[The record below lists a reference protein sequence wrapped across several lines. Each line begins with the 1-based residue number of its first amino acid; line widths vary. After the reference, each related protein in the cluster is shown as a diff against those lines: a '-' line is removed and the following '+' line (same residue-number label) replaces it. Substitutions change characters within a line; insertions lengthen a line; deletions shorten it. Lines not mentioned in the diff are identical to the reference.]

1 MFKIRGPWDGKKICL
16 VCQVTPSSSQICKEV
31 QKPCCGRGQEWLS
44 FLDECPKYIFFQL
57 PKLNKYCLGVELAPA
72 HQVIQK
78 AENGSSEGLHAVSRT
93 MPQRLQ
99 NVIKKKGMPVTEI
112 LNTCTR

>member
-1 MFKIRGPWDGKKICL
+1 MPKI
-16 VCQVTPSSSQICKEV
+16 
-31 QKPCCGRGQEWLS
+31 
-44 FLDECPKYIFFQL
+44 FFFQL

-72 HQVIQK
+72 QQVIQK

-112 LNTCTR
+112 LNTCTRYRNKHLLEISFKNKFLIVSYSA